1 MEMSWTTQRPND
13 LMTVSI
19 DVRFYMEHNCS
30 TETVFC
36 INSCFFMEVLRSV
49 KGHGRRLILYWIDWP
64 SELNK
69 YDKNESDGDMVL
81 PIAIDVFAPVS
92 TTTPI

>member
-1 MEMSWTTQRPND
+1 
-13 LMTVSI
+13 
-19 DVRFYMEHNCS
+19 
-30 TETVFC
+30 
-36 INSCFFMEVLRSV
+36 MEVLMSV

-81 PIAIDVFAPVS
+81 PIAKDVFAPVS